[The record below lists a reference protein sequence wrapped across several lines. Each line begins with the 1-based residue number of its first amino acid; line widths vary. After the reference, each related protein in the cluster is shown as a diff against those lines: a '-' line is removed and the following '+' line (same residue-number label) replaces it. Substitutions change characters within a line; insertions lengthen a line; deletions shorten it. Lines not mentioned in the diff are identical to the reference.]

1 MGQGGNSSTS
11 GGGASGGG
19 RAIALIGPYLSGKTT
34 LLEAILARNET
45 IARQGRVSDGNTV
58 GDSSPQARAHG
69 MSVEVNIASTDYL
82 GDTYTF
88 FDCPGSVE
96 YLQDMR
102 GVLPGM
108 DLAIVVLEPDEKK
121 IPALQAILKEVEDS
135 GVPHM
140 LFLNKVDKAE
150 GTLQDMLA
158 LVQKASSVPVVLR
171 QLPIYENGI
180 ATGFIDLALERAF
193 VYREHAPSEVVP
205 MEDAQRRAET
215 EARYTMLEQLAD
227 YDDKL
232 MEQLL
237 EDIEPPQ
244 DLVFDD
250 LAAELR
256 EGQIVP
262 LLFGSAE
269 HGNGIGR
276 LMKAMRHEAPGV
288 ARTAARLGVEGA
300 AGTCAQVVK
309 TIHTSHGGK
318 LSVVRVLAGSVSDG
332 SVLKTA
338 AGEEIKVSG
347 MMNVFGQ
354 DTAKADAA
362 SAGATVGLAK
372 LEEVKTGDTLS
383 SGGGLELAAVDVP
396 PPVMAFSVAAKERK
410 DEVKLAA
417 SLHKL
422 IDEDPSLLLDHNQTT
437 GEMILSGQG
446 DMHLRVALE
455 KLMTKYGVSAEARRP
470 RVGYCE
476 TIRKGTSIRGRHKK
490 QSGGHGQFGDVVLD
504 IKPMPRGSGFVFDN
518 TITGGVVPKQ
528 YIPSVEHGVKEYLLK
543 GPLGFPVIDVSVTL
557 TDGSFHTVDS
567 SDMAFRTAA
576 QIGMREGM
584 PQCAPV
590 LLEPIMAVEIHVP
603 NEATARMNQIIAQRR
618 GQILGFDARAGWE
631 GWDTV
636 QAQMPAAE
644 IGDLIVELRSATA
657 GVGGFSTKFDHWQE
671 LTGRLAEQVVEQHAA
686 A

>member
-1 MGQGGNSSTS
+1 
-11 GGGASGGG
+11 
-19 RAIALIGPYLSGKTT
+19 
-34 LLEAILARNET
+34 
-45 IARQGRVSDGNTV
+45 
-58 GDSSPQARAHG
+58 
-69 MSVEVNIASTDYL
+69 
-82 GDTYTF
+82 
-88 FDCPGSVE
+88 
-96 YLQDMR
+96 
-102 GVLPGM
+102 
-108 DLAIVVLEPDEKK
+108 
-121 IPALQAILKEVEDS
+121 
-135 GVPHM
+135 
-140 LFLNKVDKAE
+140 
-150 GTLQDMLA
+150 
-158 LVQKASSVPVVLR
+158 
-171 QLPIYENGI
+171 
-180 ATGFIDLALERAF
+180 
-193 VYREHAPSEVVP
+193 
-205 MEDAQRRAET
+205 
-215 EARYTMLEQLAD
+215 
-227 YDDKL
+227 
-232 MEQLL
+232 
-237 EDIEPPQ
+237 
-244 DLVFDD
+244 
-250 LAAELR
+250 
-256 EGQIVP
+256 
-262 LLFGSAE
+262 
-269 HGNGIGR
+269 
-276 LMKAMRHEAPGV
+276 
-288 ARTAARLGVEGA
+288 
-300 AGTCAQVVK
+300 
-309 TIHTSHGGK
+309 
-318 LSVVRVLAGSVSDG
+318 
-332 SVLKTA
+332 
-338 AGEEIKVSG
+338 
-347 MMNVFGQ
+347 
-354 DTAKADAA
+354 
-362 SAGATVGLAK
+362 
-372 LEEVKTGDTLS
+372 
-383 SGGGLELAAVDVP
+383 
-396 PPVMAFSVAAKERK
+396 
-410 DEVKLAA
+410 
-417 SLHKL
+417 
-422 IDEDPSLLLDHNQTT
+422 
-437 GEMILSGQG
+437 MILSGQG